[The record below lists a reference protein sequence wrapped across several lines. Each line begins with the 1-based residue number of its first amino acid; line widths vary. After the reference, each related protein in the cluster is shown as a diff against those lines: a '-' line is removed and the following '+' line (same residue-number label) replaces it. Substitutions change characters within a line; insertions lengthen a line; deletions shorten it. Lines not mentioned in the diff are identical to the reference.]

1 LISFTP
7 IASGFESQKK
17 ANSMTSARYI
27 IYGAG
32 GVGASIGAQ
41 LHQIGLDVVLI
52 ARGAHLQALLN
63 RGLDYRTPA
72 GALQLQI
79 PCVSHP
85 SELNFESR
93 DRIVLATKTQD
104 TLEALSQ
111 LQQHGQENI
120 PILCA
125 QNGVHNERL
134 ALRRFSN
141 VYGLAVWIP
150 ASFSVPGVVS
160 NFAPGAPI
168 ELGRIPKGDDDKA
181 HSMVA
186 DLTHAGFAASFRTDV
201 LAWKHAKLIMNIQ
214 TTIDAICGSRDGLDD
229 VCKQVQDEAHRCLAA
244 ADIDIAPHDQHT
256 ERLKQA
262 AMAIGKIEG
271 QGRSGGSSSQSLE
284 RGIGSIETDYINGEI
299 VLLGRLHGVPTP
311 ANAVIQA
318 TANALA
324 SQGTQGKI
332 LSADELRSLIAEAS
346 T

>member
-1 LISFTP
+1 
-7 IASGFESQKK
+7 
-17 ANSMTSARYI
+17 M
-27 IYGAG
+27 
-32 GVGASIGAQ
+32 GASIGAQ

-63 RGLDYRTPA
+63 RGLNYRTPA
-72 GALQLQI
+72 GALQLPI

-85 SELNFESR
+85 SELEFEPR

-111 LQQHGQENI
+111 LQQHGQEGL

-134 ALRRFSN
+134 ALRRFPN

-150 ASFSVPGVVS
+150 ASFSEPGVVS

-168 ELGRIPKGDDDKA
+168 ELGRIPKGDDDTA
-181 HSMVA
+181 RSIVA
-186 DLTHAGFAASFRTDV
+186 DLTQAGFAASFREDV

-214 TTIDAICGSRDGLDD
+214 TTIDAICGSRVGLED
-229 VCKQVQDEAHRCLAA
+229 VCEQVRDEAHRCLAA
-244 ADIDIAPHDQHT
+244 ANIDIAPHEQHL

-271 QGRSGGSSSQSLE
+271 QDRSGGSSSQSLE

-299 VLLGRLHGVPTP
+299 VLLGRLHCVATP
-311 ANAVIQA
+311 ANSVIQA

-324 SQGTQGKI
+324 SQGTPAKI
-332 LSADELRSLIAEAS
+332 LSANELRSRIAEAS
-346 T
+346 I